1 MSRNGEVFNIV
12 LADDHPVVREGLATV
27 LTKDDGFRI
36 VAQASTAEDA
46 VEHVVR
52 LEPHVLMI
60 DVRMGDLD
68 GIDACARV
76 ISQVPTTRVLVLT
89 RFAHESVMIRA
100 FAAGA
105 KGFLIK
111 ESDPEVLRQAVRV
124 VAEGGTYVDPKIAG
138 KLVDVATKG
147 RRAKGPYGLTLMEM
161 RVLEHLP
168 KGLSNREIGAE
179 LGVTHETVKTHVRNI
194 LQKLQVHDRAEAS
207 AIAIREGL
215 A

>member
-1 MSRNGEVFNIV
+1 MKNRQIYKVV
-12 LADDHPVVREGLATV
+12 LADDHPVVREGVAAVITQ
-27 LTKDDGFRI
+27 DESFRI
-36 VAQASTAEDA
+36 VAEAPNAEQAIKQ
-46 VEHVVR
+46 VIQHQ
-52 LEPHVLMI
+52 PHVLMI
-60 DVRMGDLD
+60 DVRLGELD
-68 GIDACARV
+68 GIDACARIV
-76 ISQVPTTRVLVLT
+76 AEAPSTRVLVLT

-111 ESDPEVLRQAVRV
+111 ESDPEALRQAVRV
-124 VAEGGTYVDPKIAG
+124 VAEGGTYVDPKVAG

-161 RVLEHLP
+161 KVLEHLP
-168 KGLSNREIGAE
+168 KGLSNREIGNE
-179 LGVTHETVKTHVRNI
+179 LGVAQETIKSHVHGI

>member
-1 MSRNGEVFNIV
+1 MRPKPVYEIV
-12 LADDHPVVREGLATV
+12 LADDHPVVREGVVTV
-27 LTKDDGFRI
+27 LTKEPSFRI
-36 VAQASTAEDA
+36 AAEAPTAEA
-46 VEHVVR
+46 AIEEVIRHR
-52 LEPHVLMI
+52 PHVLVI
-60 DVRMGDLD
+60 DVRLGELD

-76 ISQVPTTRVLVLT
+76 MVEVPKTRVLVLT

-124 VAEGGTYVDPKIAG
+124 VAEGGTYVDPKVAG

-147 RRAKGPYGLTLMEM
+147 RRAKGPYGLSLTEM
-161 RVLEHLP
+161 RVLELLP

-179 LGVTHETVKTHVRNI
+179 LNVSPETVKSHVHAI
-194 LQKLQVHDRAEAS
+194 LRKLQVHDRTEAS
-207 AIAIREGL
+207 TIAIREGL

>member
-1 MSRNGEVFNIV
+1 MMNGQIFRVV
-12 LADDHPVVREGLATV
+12 LADDHPVVREGVASV
-27 LTKDDGFRI
+27 LTKDPSFRI
-36 VAQASTAEDA
+36 VAEAPSAEEA
-46 VEHVVR
+46 VAAVVR
-52 LEPHVLMI
+52 HRPHVLVI
-60 DVRMGDLD
+60 DVRLGDLD
-68 GIDACARV
+68 GIDACSRV
-76 ISQVPTTRVLVLT
+76 MSEVPTTRVLVLT
-89 RFAHESVMIRA
+89 RFAHESVMIRS

-111 ESDPEVLRQAVRV
+111 ESDPDVLRQAVRV
-124 VAEGGTYVDPKIAG
+124 VAEGGTYIDPKVAG
-138 KLVDVATKG
+138 KLIDVATRG
-147 RRAKGPYGLTLMEM
+147 RRARGPYGLTLMEM

-179 LGVTHETVKTHVRNI
+179 LSVTQETVKTHVRSI

>member
-1 MSRNGEVFNIV
+1 MSAGELFKVV
-12 LADDHPVVREGLATV
+12 LADDHPVVREGVASV
-27 LTKDDGFRI
+27 LMKDSTFRI
-36 VAQASTAEDA
+36 VAEAATAEAA
-46 VEHVVR
+46 VAEVVR
-52 LEPHVLMI
+52 HRPHVLVI
-60 DVRMGDLD
+60 DVRLGELD

-76 ISQVPTTRVLVLT
+76 ISEVPSTRVLVLT
-89 RFAHESVMIRA
+89 RFAHESVMIRS

-105 KGFLIK
+105 RGFLIK
-111 ESDPEVLRQAVRV
+111 ESDPDVLRQAVRV

-168 KGLSNREIGAE
+168 KGLSNREIAAE
-179 LGVTHETVKTHVRNI
+179 LNVAAETVKTHVRSI